1 MSSLSCTSRSFDR
14 SPSSK
19 RRYARYA
26 VCLFV
31 PRGAL
36 YRSRLWAV
44 GHGRIWVFRTEH
56 ELTSEVNLQ
65 GFGAPWASRFA
76 QAGSH
81 VRLGSRHAC
90 LHLKRVRPGG
100 PGGTLGSRCTG
111 W

>member
-1 MSSLSCTSRSFDR
+1 MLF
-14 SPSSK
+14 
-19 RRYARYA
+19 